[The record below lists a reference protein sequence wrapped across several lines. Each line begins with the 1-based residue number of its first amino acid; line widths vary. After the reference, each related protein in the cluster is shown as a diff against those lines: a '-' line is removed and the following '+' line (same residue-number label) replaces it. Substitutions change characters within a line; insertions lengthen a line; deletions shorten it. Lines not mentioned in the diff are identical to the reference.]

1 MVKDHINLPHSFC
14 RLALGVIVAV
24 AALAFSLGNVQAQAQ
39 KALVDINTATQQ
51 ELEAVKGVGA
61 ATAKKIIAG
70 RPYKSLDE
78 LTKAGLSAKKIEA
91 LKPYVAVGKAPA
103 APALTPA
110 AEKKPKAAPAAA
122 KPRRPCSRERGGSGQ
137 AGSRIATGSSGPR

>member
-1 MVKDHINLPHSFC
+1 MVKEPINLSHFFC
-14 RLALGVIVAV
+14 RWAVGVLVAV
-24 AALAFSLGNVQAQAQ
+24 AALAFSLGNAQAQAP
-39 KALVDINTATQQ
+39 KGLVDINTATQQ

-91 LKPYVAVGKAPA
+91 LKPYRHG
-103 APALTPA
+103 
-110 AEKKPKAAPAAA
+110 
-122 KPRRPCSRERGGSGQ
+122 REG
-137 AGSRIATGSSGPR
+137 AGSPGPHSGGGKEA

>member
-1 MVKDHINLPHSFC
+1 MVKEPINLSHFF
-14 RLALGVIVAV
+14 RRWAVGVVVIV

-70 RPYKSLDE
+70 WPYKSLDE
-78 LTKAGLSAKKIEA
+78 LTKAGLSAKKIA
-91 LKPYVAVGKAPA
+91 PLKPYLTVAGAPA
-103 APALTPA
+103 APAPTPA
-110 AEKKPKAAPAAA
+110 AEKKPKAAGCQVPGD
-122 KPRRPCSRERGGSGQ
+122 PCCRERGGSEQ
-137 AGSRIATGSSGPR
+137 AGSRSGTGSSGSR

>member
-1 MVKDHINLPHSFC
+1 MVKEPINLPHFFC
-14 RLALGVIVAV
+14 RWAVGVLVAV
-24 AALAFSLGNVQAQAQ
+24 AALAFSLGNAQAQ

-103 APALTPA
+103 APASTPA

-122 KPRRPCSRERGGSGQ
+122 KPQAPPPAGKEVAPGKTVPAAPPAAAAPC
-137 AGSRIATGSSGPR
+137 

>member
-1 MVKDHINLPHSFC
+1 M
-14 RLALGVIVAV
+14 
-24 AALAFSLGNVQAQAQ
+24 
-39 KALVDINTATQQ
+39 DINTATQQ

-103 APALTPA
+103 APAFPTPA

-122 KPRRPCSRERGGSGQ
+122 KPQ
-137 AGSRIATGSSGPR
+137 ATPAAGKEVAPSKPVPAATGSSGSR